1 MKNQTVYLSSCVPE
15 GGLYRYEL
23 LADGQ
28 LALQDHYPAAEPMY
42 AIRQNQIIYL
52 LLRAP
57 FPGSE
62 DSGALALHIED
73 DGSLVPLG
81 AVQNLDGAV
90 ACHLALSPSGRFLYT
105 ANYVSGSVS
114 ELPILP
120 DGSLGPLRSLIRHK
134 GSSANPKRQ
143 TGPHTHCT
151 VFAPDGRYLCVVD
164 LGIDQIVLYAVDPE
178 AGIDPSPSFVS
189 QSDPGYGPR
198 HLVFTKDKRMA
209 LCANELISSI
219 TAYRYDNGS
228 LEKLATLSTLPTDYT
243 GVSTCA
249 AIKLSPDGRFV
260 YVSNRGHDSIACFS
274 IESDRVSLV
283 SITPCGGQSPRDFDI
298 TPDGSRLICTNERGH
313 LVTVLPVD
321 KVTGQL
327 QMAETAMPLAAPLCV
342 TL

>member
-62 DSGALALHIED
+62 DSGALALRIQED
-73 DGSLVPLG
+73 GLLVPIGDL
-81 AVQNLDGAV
+81 QNLGGAV

-105 ANYVSGSVS
+105 ANYVSGSVT
-114 ELPILP
+114 ELPVLP
-120 DGSLGPLRSLIRHK
+120 GGDLGPLRSLIQHE
-134 GSSANPKRQ
+134 GSSVHPKRQ

-151 VFAPDGRYLCVVD
+151 VFTPDNRYLCVVD
-164 LGIDQIVLYAVDPE
+164 LGLDQIVLYAVDPE
-178 AGIDPSPSFVS
+178 AGIDPSPHFVS

-198 HLVFTKDKRMA
+198 HLIFAKDGHTA
-209 LCANELISSI
+209 YCANELISSI
-219 TAYRYDNGS
+219 TTYRYDAGR

-243 GVSTCA
+243 GVSYCA

-274 IESDRVSLV
+274 IESDRISLV

-298 TPDGSRLICTNERGH
+298 TSDGSRLICTNERGH

-321 KVTGQL
+321 QATGQL
-327 QMAETAMPLAAPLCV
+327 QLAETAMPLAAPLCV